1 MNEQR
6 GSMSGTDLGLK
17 KDLALMVD
25 RVWKKQQELGI
36 CWPSDQLRIRW
47 RPAASPSSSPRR
59 KPKRGTAKR

>member
-1 MNEQR
+1 MNTQR

-17 KDLALMVD
+17 KELGLMVD

-47 RPAASPSSSPRR
+47 RQPESRSSLPRR
-59 KPKRGTAKR
+59 KPRKRIAKR